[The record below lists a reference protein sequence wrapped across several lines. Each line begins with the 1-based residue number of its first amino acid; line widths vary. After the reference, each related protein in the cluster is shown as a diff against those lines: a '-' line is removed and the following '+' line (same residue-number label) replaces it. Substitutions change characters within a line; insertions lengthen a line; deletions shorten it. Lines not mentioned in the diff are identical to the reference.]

1 MCWDSCKPRYI
12 PISRAVIIP
21 CDESGSKASAAS
33 PTATQRSFIRC
44 IFSNLFLSAS
54 VEVLPEVDVDQ
65 DRRVDAPEELG
76 PEVGQRVVVVDQTV
90 VVVVA
95 VEEAE
100 EAEEAEGVEEGLN
113 TGQIMCN
120 RFKYFYDLFIT
131 SCAVY
136 HPTFSRNQH

>member
-1 MCWDSCKPRYI
+1 MVILC
-12 PISRAVIIP
+12 SRLEVAAVYVLI
-21 CDESGSKASAAS
+21 
-33 PTATQRSFIRC
+33 SFIRC
-44 IFSNLFLSAS
+44 IFSNLFFSVS

-65 DRRVDAPEELG
+65 DRPVDALEESGL
-76 PEVGQRVVVVDQTV
+76 EVVITVVVGQHVVEEDRTV

-95 VEEAE
+95 VE

-120 RFKYFYDLFIT
+120 RFKCSLFRYFYHLFIA
-131 SCAVY
+131 SCTVY

>member
-1 MCWDSCKPRYI
+1 MQLI
-12 PISRAVIIP
+12 VLQMAIP
-21 CDESGSKASAAS
+21 CSRVVVAAVYVFIFI
-33 PTATQRSFIRC
+33 SFIRC
-44 IFSNLFLSAS
+44 IFSNLFLSVS

-65 DRRVDAPEELG
+65 DRRVDALEESGLEVVITV
-76 PEVGQRVVVVDQTV
+76 EVGQHVVVVDRTVV

-100 EAEEAEGVEEGLN
+100 VVEGVEGLN

-120 RFKYFYDLFIT
+120 HFKCSLFRYFYHLFIA
-131 SCAVY
+131 SCTVY